1 MFPFLKRLPMDY
13 LEELIEQKLFE
24 IIQLKKDKLINIET
38 LESNDDAHVH
48 LLLNG
53 KVFLN

>member
-13 LEELIEQKLFE
+13 LEELIEKKLFE
-24 IIQLKKDKLINIET
+24 IIQLKKDKLINTET

>member
-1 MFPFLKRLPMDY
+1 MEY

-24 IIQLKKDKLINIET
+24 IIQLKKDRLINIET